1 MISHNAALISALTLA
16 LAPEIQPSRLG
27 RVSTLVSS
35 ALGDG
40 TGNSVATSTS
50 TDRYT
55 RVRSAVAEFGRHE
68 VLSESG
74 AHGNGGGRTPP
85 NELVYGELSLP
96 VLATILDAVG
106 VQEGDVFL
114 DIGSGDGALVLGA
127 SLLYAQSNCRDC
139 KNVIK
144 KAVGVEIVPGLVDR
158 STRHAQT
165 LDGLLDE
172 MATASSEAA
181 DGVITE
187 LRNHQSEVEFLLG
200 DIHSAGSDERMSSLL
215 ADTTLAVCFAT
226 TWSAG
231 NAKKDHA
238 EESKQTKGTATQRSP
253 TSGTSLQGRKLPK
266 LSRALSKLGQGARV
280 VIIDGR
286 LNESDG
292 FDWQGDLRITCPDTA
307 PYSVASLYHKR

>member
-1 MISHNAALISALTLA
+1 MISHNAALVSALALV
-16 LAPEIQPSRLG
+16 LAPEIQPTRLA
-27 RVSTLVSS
+27 RVSNLVSS
-35 ALGDG
+35 ALGDTRS
-40 TGNSVATSTS
+40 TGNSVATST
-50 TDRYT
+50 DRYG

-68 VLSESG
+68 LLSESG
-74 AHGNGGGRTPP
+74 AHGSGGGRIPP

-96 VLATILDAVG
+96 VLATILDAVE

-127 SLLYAQSNCRDC
+127 SLLYAQSSCRGC

-144 KAVGVEIVPGLVDR
+144 KAVGVDIVPGLVDR
-158 STRHAQT
+158 SKRHARN
-165 LDGLLDE
+165 LDRLLDE
-172 MATASSEAA
+172 MATASSETA
-181 DGVITE
+181 DGVINE
-187 LRNHQSEVEFLLG
+187 LQNHQAEVEFLLG
-200 DIHSAGSDERMSSLL
+200 DVHTAESDKRMSSLL

-231 NAKKDHA
+231 NAKKDYG
-238 EESKQTKGTATQRSP
+238 EESKQTESTATRRSP
-253 TSGTSLQGRKLPK
+253 TSGTSLRGRKLPK

-280 VIIDGR
+280 VIIDGK